1 MAEQLSSSDENVR
14 RRAAHRVRFMGSVLA
29 QFHMAKL
36 NAMLVSD
43 PSMAV
48 RTTVAETFGKLGV
61 TAFSGGSALCD
72 ALHHGAH
79 HGASD
84 DNAYKLRFAAA
95 EALGSVFDAR
105 ARREEWHDV
114 HLPEGIIVVPMPGVD
129 DARAAIDALVDA
141 VCGDAVANVRR
152 AAAHALR
159 RVVEGAWRLGT
170 CHSNALR
177 VRLGMD
183 LTVQTEGT
191 MGREPVGA
199 VQRVLAEELKPLY
212 WEAVR
217 GGRGDGPLSRGASPC
232 TRSRATAGWGT
243 LDL

>member
-1 MAEQLSSSDENVR
+1 
-14 RRAAHRVRFMGSVLA
+14 
-29 QFHMAKL
+29 
-36 NAMLVSD
+36 
-43 PSMAV
+43 
-48 RTTVAETFGKLGV
+48 
-61 TAFSGGSALCD
+61 
-72 ALHHGAH
+72 
-79 HGASD
+79 
-84 DNAYKLRFAAA
+84 
-95 EALGSVFDAR
+95 
-105 ARREEWHDV
+105 
-114 HLPEGIIVVPMPGVD
+114 VD